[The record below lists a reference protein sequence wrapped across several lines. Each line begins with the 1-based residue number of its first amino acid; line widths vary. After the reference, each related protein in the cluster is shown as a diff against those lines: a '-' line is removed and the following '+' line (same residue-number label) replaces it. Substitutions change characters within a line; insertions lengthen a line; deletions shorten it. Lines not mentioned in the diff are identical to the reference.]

1 MRGFQQHIFHHIV
14 MISFIRLYVAPFRD
28 ITSEGFEH
36 THITLCTWSQETL
49 DWLAIFG
56 HQERHVAPLTIALL
70 TRHTSSIFLVLGSLR
85 PWNPVMVTDNDGK
98 AIKDVD

>member
-1 MRGFQQHIFHHIV
+1 

-56 HQERHVAPLTIALL
+56 HQEMHVEPINIALL
-70 TRHTSSIFLVLGSLR
+70 TRHTSSIFLVL
-85 PWNPVMVTDNDGK
+85 V
-98 AIKDVD
+98 